1 LSSHKQT
8 GSRADKRGSSILYS
22 HLVDKIQRCEIS
34 EREFETYFERDE
46 SKSEPFKPALRL
58 NEEHVD
64 VTGVELAARASATML
79 GMDAARIVRDGQ
91 GRIGQARVESGA
103 SAITIL
109 AEGDSWFNLPILFP
123 KTLIDILGRSIPVVN
138 IAHWGDELAQMIDA
152 GEYLPHLA
160 RGDITHFLF
169 SGAGNDI
176 LGGGQL
182 HRFLRLFDIDHRTPD
197 DAGYYPTPA
206 FYDAL
211 DRVETLFRQ
220 LSRTVLKISP
230 RTKLVL
236 HGYDY
241 AIPTVDGPF
250 LGRSMERQGL
260 DPVAKG
266 DLCRAIIRFMVETFN
281 RRLDRLSRELSNVT
295 YVNFVGTLSPND
307 WFDELHAREAG
318 AVKLARKLA
327 DQLGWR
333 LEAQALHE
341 ADATERAE
349 PRDVEVVEIR
359 IANGDAP
366 EDAASARRMGL
377 LGDNETPEA
386 EEVAPSSVGEQ
397 EELRSEADANDE
409 AFGVPFP
416 ELDAFERL
424 SETAPNAEVTAHEA
438 DRQGRGPARRRT
450 EAAGGP
456 EILFG
461 SNAKAADVTELSR
474 RVLQDIMRR
483 AGLSRVTISS
493 TSRSPADQARV
504 MFDNLERF
512 GVNHQ
517 KALYGPSGDLVIE
530 VYRRAK
536 NAGLAAA
543 VIKERMRN
551 EIVRIGPTR
560 VSRHAADPRVLN
572 VFDVAPSS
580 VQNRS
585 AFEQAVRQDARV
597 SRFITPPTDPGYHL
611 EIPQTG

>member
-1 LSSHKQT
+1 
-8 GSRADKRGSSILYS
+8 
-22 HLVDKIQRCEIS
+22 
-34 EREFETYFERDE
+34 
-46 SKSEPFKPALRL
+46 
-58 NEEHVD
+58 
-64 VTGVELAARASATML
+64 
-79 GMDAARIVRDGQ
+79 
-91 GRIGQARVESGA
+91 
-103 SAITIL
+103 
-109 AEGDSWFNLPILFP
+109 
-123 KTLIDILGRSIPVVN
+123 
-138 IAHWGDELAQMIDA
+138 MIDA
-152 GEYLPHLA
+152 GQYLPHLA

-182 HRFLRLFDIDHRTPD
+182 HRFLRLFNIDHRTPD

-230 RTKLVL
+230 RTQLVL

-241 AIPTVDGPF
+241 ALPRVDGPF

-260 DPVAKG
+260 DPVSKA
-266 DLCRAIIRFMVETFN
+266 DLCQAIIRFMVETFN

-327 DQLGWR
+327 DQLGWH

-341 ADATERAE
+341 ADAIERAE
-349 PRDVEVVEIR
+349 PRDMEFVEIR
-359 IANGDAP
+359 ITNGDAP

-377 LGDNETPEA
+377 LGDDETQDA
-386 EEVAPSSVGEQ
+386 DEVGPLSVGEQ
-397 EELRSEADANDE
+397 EELSSEAEADDE

-424 SETAPNAEVTAHEA
+424 SETAPDVDDPEATAHEA
-438 DRQGRGPARRRT
+438 DRQERGPAARRRT
-450 EAAGGP
+450 EAAGGL

-461 SNAKAADVTELSR
+461 PNAKAADVTELSR

-517 KALYGPSGDLVIE
+517 KALYGPAGDLVIE

-543 VIKERMRN
+543 VIKERMRV
-551 EIVRIGPTR
+551 EIVRVGPTR
-560 VSRHAADPRVLN
+560 VSRHAADPKVLN

-580 VQNRS
+580 VQNRP

-611 EIPQTG
+611 EIPQSA